1 MKSKVDS
8 TLLMDRRFHRTP
20 LTTTTLMMLMTR
32 VVARG
37 DLEVIYDTVGRTQ
50 EQTDKR
56 LVWRTDE
63 LADRQEDRKRN
74 RREKQQLRGLVERWA
89 K

>member
-1 MKSKVDS
+1 MDS
-8 TLLMDRRFHRTP
+8 RFHRTP
-20 LTTTTLMMLMTR
+20 LTTTTVMMLMTR
-32 VVARG
+32 AARG